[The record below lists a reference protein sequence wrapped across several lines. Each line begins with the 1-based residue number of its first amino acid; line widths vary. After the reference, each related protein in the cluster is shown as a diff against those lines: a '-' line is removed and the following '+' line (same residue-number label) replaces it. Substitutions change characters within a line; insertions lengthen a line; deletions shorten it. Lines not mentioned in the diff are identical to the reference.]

1 MQGNVIIIG
10 SGIAALQLAKKLSR
24 NLHVIVFTKSSLT
37 VSNSYLAQGG
47 IAVALSEYD
56 NAEKHY
62 HDTMEAGRWHNH
74 SEHVAMMTKEA
85 PELIKELINDGCPFD
100 RDAHGKIKLGL
111 EGAHSEKRI
120 IHGGGDA
127 TGKTVIDFL
136 QTQINHVTLMEN
148 MTVYDLIISDN
159 RCVGVKVKGTDGT
172 ATHAYAE
179 HIVIATGG
187 LGQIYSF
194 TSSAETVTGDGIA
207 LAYRAG
213 AELTDM
219 EFIQFHPTLISVNG
233 KGVGLASE
241 AIRGEGAKLVS
252 DDGTYIMEGV
262 YPYKD
267 LAPRHVVS
275 QEIYRTLKQ
284 GHTVY
289 LDISAIEN
297 FEKKFP
303 TVASICTEHGID
315 LNSGRIPVIP
325 GCHFLMGGI
334 RTDINAQT
342 TIPGLYA
349 IGEAACT
356 GVHGANRL
364 ASNSLLEGLYF
375 GSRLAEF
382 INGNSTEMEMKKPE
396 RCFSQVKAAPPNI
409 PLPDIELLK
418 STMMER
424 TGIVRTKEN
433 LEKQLNLLE
442 SFAAPQWVKADLEG
456 LSIEELNQVF
466 MLICSWLVTKA
477 ALIRTESRG
486 GHFRLD
492 YNYEDA
498 GWEKKQIIQQLK
510 GDRIEQSEITPASG
524 TILSGRYR

>member
-1 MQGNVIIIG
+1 MRGNVIIIG

-24 NLHVIVFTKSSLT
+24 NLHVIVFTKSTLT

-47 IAVALSEYD
+47 IAVALSDSD

-62 HDTMEAGRWHNH
+62 HDTMEAGRYHNN
-74 SEHVAMMTKEA
+74 SATVAMMTKEA
-85 PELIKELINDGCPFD
+85 PELIKELINEGCPFD
-100 RDAHGKIKLGL
+100 RNENGEIKLGL

-136 QTQINHVTLMEN
+136 QTQINHVTVMEN
-148 MTVYDLIISDN
+148 MTVYELIISEN
-159 RCVGVKVKGTDGT
+159 RCVGVKVKGLDGHT
-172 ATHAYAE
+172 IQAYAE

-194 TSSAETVTGDGIA
+194 TSSAETVTGDGLA

-213 AELTDM
+213 AELSDM
-219 EFIQFHPTLISVNG
+219 EFVQFHPTLISANG

-241 AIRGEGAKLVS
+241 AVRGEGAKLVTEE
-252 DDGTYIMEGV
+252 GTYLMEGFH
-262 YPYKD
+262 PYKD
-267 LAPRHVVS
+267 LSPRHVVS
-275 QEIYRTLKQ
+275 QEIYKALKE

-289 LDISAIEN
+289 LDISTIDN
-297 FEKKFP
+297 FVKKFP
-303 TVASICTEHGID
+303 TVASICIEHGID
-315 LNSGRIPVIP
+315 LASGRIPVVP

-334 RTDINAQT
+334 RTDLNAQT

-375 GSRLAEF
+375 GNRLADF
-382 INGNSTEMEMKKPE
+382 INENSAQMKKPE
-396 RCFSQVKAAPPNI
+396 RWLSEVKAAPPKRA
-409 PLPDIELLK
+409 LPDIELLK

-424 TGIVRTKEN
+424 TGIARTKEN
-433 LEKQLNLLE
+433 LEKQLDFLK
-442 SFAAPQWVKADLEG
+442 SFAAPQWVKADLED
-456 LSIEELNQVF
+456 LSIEELNEVF

-477 ALIRTESRG
+477 ALKRTESRG
-486 GHFRLD
+486 GHLRLD
-492 YNYEDA
+492 YPNEDA
-498 GWEKKQIIQQLK
+498 GWEKRQIIQQLK
-510 GDRIEQSEITPASG
+510 GDRIEQSEITPAAG